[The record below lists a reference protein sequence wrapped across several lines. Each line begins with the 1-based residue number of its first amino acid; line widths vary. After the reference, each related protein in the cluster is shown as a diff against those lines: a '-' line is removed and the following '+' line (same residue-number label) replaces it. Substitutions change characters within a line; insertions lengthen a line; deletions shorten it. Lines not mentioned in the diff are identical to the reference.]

1 MKQTLHCPC
10 KHVFSINYDEEI
22 NLDSNPEIISEIIDG
37 TFMSYTCSKCEK
49 NHKPEFPI
57 SLIWDAKKIKMEVL
71 PETERGAFYR
81 RKKDP
86 PKCVTIISYPEMAE
100 RIAVL
105 RDCLEPAA
113 VEALKYF
120 LFAKANE
127 NYPENNISIWYQ
139 PKAMDTVDVH
149 QIDSQQLEFHIH
161 GIREGEAAIARI
173 PLETY
178 NNIVTDY
185 KKKPKSEPF
194 ASLRHRS
201 YISLQN
207 MLWPEELK

>member
-22 NLDSNPEIISEIIDG
+22 NLDSNPDIISEILDG
-37 TFMSYTCSKCEK
+37 TFMSYTCSKCGK
-49 NHKPEFPI
+49 NHKPEFPVSI
-57 SLIWDAKKIKMEVL
+57 IWDAKKTKMEVL

-86 PKCVTIISYPEMAE
+86 PNVVTIIGFPEMAE

-105 RDCLEPAA
+105 RDDLEPAA
-113 VEALKYF
+113 VEALKYL
-120 LFAKANE
+120 LFVKANE
-127 NYPENNISIWYQ
+127 NYPENKISIWYQ
-139 PKAMDTVDVH
+139 PKITEAADVH
-149 QIDSQQLEFHIH
+149 KADGHQLEFHIH

-173 PLETY
+173 PLEMY
-178 NNIVTDY
+178 KNILADY
-185 KKKPKSEPF
+185 KKKPKAEPF

>member
-22 NLDSNPEIISEIIDG
+22 NLDSNPDIISEILDG
-37 TFMSYTCSKCEK
+37 TFMSYTCSKCGK
-49 NHKPEFPI
+49 NHKPEFPVSI
-57 SLIWDAKKIKMEVL
+57 IWDAKKTKMEVL

-81 RKKDP
+81 RKKYP
-86 PKCVTIISYPEMAE
+86 PNVVTIIGFPEMAE

-105 RDCLEPAA
+105 RDDLEPAA
-113 VEALKYF
+113 VEALKYL
-120 LFAKANE
+120 LFVKANE
-127 NYPENNISIWYQ
+127 NYPENKVSIWYQ
-139 PKAMDTVDVH
+139 PKATNAAEVH
-149 QIDSQQLEFHIH
+149 QANSHQLEFHIH

-173 PLETY
+173 PLEMY
-178 NNIVTDY
+178 NNAVTNY
-185 KKKPKSEPF
+185 NKKPKSEPF